1 MPLTKVRNQGLS
13 FTSGVRNLIIN
24 GAMQVAQRGTST
36 ASISSG
42 NTFVL
47 DRFRLQLVNGGT
59 WTMSQSTT
67 VPSGQ
72 GFSNSLKLDCTTAD
86 TSLGGDDLLQIQT
99 LLEGQNLQHLAYG
112 TSNAKTLTVSFWIRS
127 NKTGTYTVELMHQT
141 SSSTYPFTSKTF
153 TISSADTWEKK
164 TLSFAGDTSAD
175 IINSNAVGYYLNI
188 WLGAGS
194 LRTSGTLSNGTWN
207 LTKANRVSSS
217 NVNLADST
225 SNELY
230 LTGVQLEVGDSASD
244 FEHRSFGDEYQR
256 CLRYYYRTP
265 APNGGLAANEP
276 FPCVGNMDGSTTGAY
291 MLQFPIP
298 MRAAPSAI
306 EQSGTASDYSIR
318 VTSDA
323 NGTSVPTAS
332 GFTAESALI
341 NLVSSGAGFTSG
353 DACFMR
359 AESTDAFL
367 AFSAEL

>member
-1 MPLTKVRNQGLS
+1 MALS
-13 FTSGVRNLIIN
+13 KIPPAGHAQYAGARNLIIN
-24 GAMQVAQRGTST
+24 GARQVAQRGTST

-86 TSLGGDDLLQIQT
+86 TSFGGDDLLQIQT

-112 TSNAKTLTVSFWIRS
+112 TSDAKTLTVSFWIRS

-141 SSSTYPFTSKTF
+141 SSNTYPFTSKTF

-164 TLSFAGDTSAD
+164 EISFAGDTSAD

-194 LRTSGTLSNGTWN
+194 LRTSGTFSNGTWN
-207 LTKANRVSSS
+207 STKANRVSSS

-244 FEHRSFGDEYQR
+244 FEHRSFGDELLR
-256 CLRYYYRTP
+256 CQRYYFAQEQVFEFGY
-265 APNGGLAANEP
+265 AYQGVSGGHGLSSP
-276 FPCVGNMDGSTTGAY
+276 VFFPTT
-291 MLQFPIP
+291 
-298 MRAAPSAI
+298 MRAAPTVTKANVI
-306 EQSGTASDYSIR
+306 DGGSGTTMVFNLIKTQGMSIE
-318 VTSDA
+318 A
-323 NGTSVPTAS
+323 EPTAND
-332 GFTAESALI
+332 GTVYVYADVA
-341 NLVSSGAGFTSG
+341 A
-353 DACFMR
+353 
-359 AESTDAFL
+359 
-367 AFSAEL
+367 SAEL

>member
-1 MPLTKVRNQGLS
+1 MALS
-13 FTSGVRNLIIN
+13 KIPPAGHAQYVGARNLIIN

-42 NTFVL
+42 NNFVL
-47 DRFRLQLVNGGT
+47 DRFRLQLTNGGT

-99 LLEGQNLQHLAYG
+99 LLESQNFQHLAYG
-112 TSNAKTLTVSFWIRS
+112 TSDAKTVTVSFWIRS

-141 SSSTYPFTSKTF
+141 SSNTYPFTSKTF

-164 TLSFAGDTSAD
+164 EISYAGDTSAD
-175 IINSNAVGYYLNI
+175 IINSNAVGYYVNI

-230 LTGVQLEVGDSASD
+230 LTGVQLEVGEQATP
-244 FEHRSFGDEYQR
+244 FEHRSFGDELARCQR
-256 CLRYYYRTP
+256 YFY
-265 APNGGLAANEP
+265 
-276 FPCVGNMDGSTTGAY
+276 TTGADY
-291 MLQFPIP
+291 GHGVFNANTYGHASFPVT
-298 MRAAPSAI
+298 MRADPSITFLA
-306 EQSGTASDYSIR
+306 
-318 VTSDA
+318 
-323 NGTSVPTAS
+323 GTSVTPTSVTINPTGFYAAS
-332 GFTAESALI
+332 TATQGLQFNA
-341 NLVSSGAGFTSG
+341 
-353 DACFMR
+353 D
-359 AESTDAFL
+359 
-367 AFSAEL
+367 AEL

>member
-1 MPLTKVRNQGLS
+1 MSKAAELAALIGSQTALS
-13 FTSGVRNLIIN
+13 NRNLIIN
-24 GAMQVAQRGTST
+24 GAMQVAQRGTQVTGST
-36 ASISSG
+36 G
-42 NTFVL
+42 DGYKTV
-47 DRFRLQLVNGGT
+47 DRFNVSNSSLGT
-59 WTMSQSTT
+59 WTFDQDTNA
-67 VPSGQ
+67 PN
-72 GFSNSLKLDCTTAD
+72 GFSNSFKVTCTTAD
-86 TSLGGDDLLQIQT
+86 ASPAASDKLLIMQRI
-99 LLEGQNLQHLAYG
+99 EAQNLQLLGYG
-112 TSNAKTLTVSFWIRS
+112 TSGAQSITLSFYVKS
-127 NKTGTYTVELMHQT
+127 NKTGNASVNLLQHDNSNKLVGFQY
-141 SSSTYPFTSKTF
+141 S
-153 TISSADTWEKK
+153 ISSANTWERKII
-164 TLSFAGDTSAD
+164 TFPADTSGV
-175 IINSNAVGYYLNI
+175 INNDNGYGFQLEWFLNSGSNFTGGSHRSTWTAFDNTDRNVSNLGIGGAVSDYFQI
-188 WLGAGS
+188 
-194 LRTSGTLSNGTWN
+194 
-207 LTKANRVSSS
+207 
-217 NVNLADST
+217 
-225 SNELY
+225 
-230 LTGVQLEVGDSASD
+230 TGVQLELGEQDTA

>member
-1 MPLTKVRNQGLS
+1 MPLSKIKTNSVADEVFETGS
-13 FTSGVRNLIIN
+13 NLIIN

-86 TSLGGDDLLQIQT
+86 TSLGGDDLLQLQT

-112 TSNAKTLTVSFWIRS
+112 TSDAKTVTVSFWIRS

-141 SSSTYPFTSKTF
+141 SSNTYPYTSKTF

-164 TLSFAGDTSAD
+164 EISYAGNTSSD
-175 IINSNAVGYYLNI
+175 IINSNAVGYYVNI
-188 WLGAGS
+188 WFGAGS

-207 LTKANRVSSS
+207 STKANRVSSS

-230 LTGVQLEVGDSASD
+230 LTGVQLEIGSSETPFQHEDYATTL
-244 FEHRSFGDEYQR
+244 RKCQ
-256 CLRYYYRTP
+256 RYYQELYQGAEQYWVSTQYNSSNHW
-265 APNGGLAANEP
+265 ATCE
-276 FPCVGNMDGSTTGAY
+276 FPE
-291 MLQFPIP
+291 
-298 MRAAPSAI
+298 MRAAPTATNYYINSAADNTYI
-306 EQSGTASDYSIR
+306 GRNHITWNWSGTTTYVS
-318 VTSDA
+318 TS
-323 NGTSVPTAS
+323 
-332 GFTAESALI
+332 
-341 NLVSSGAGFTSG
+341 SSFK
-353 DACFMR
+353 FK
-359 AESTDAFL
+359 L
-367 AFSAEL
+367 NAEL